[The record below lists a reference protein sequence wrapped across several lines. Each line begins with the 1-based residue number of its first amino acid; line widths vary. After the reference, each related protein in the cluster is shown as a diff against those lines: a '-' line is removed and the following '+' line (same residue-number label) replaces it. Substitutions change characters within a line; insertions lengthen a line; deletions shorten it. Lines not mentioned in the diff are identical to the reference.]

1 MSFSER
7 LLAAWYQ
14 GHPALALLRPL
25 EALYRRVANGRRAD
39 FLSGR
44 KPAYRAPLP
53 VLVVGNITV
62 GGTGKTPMI
71 LWMIEHCRARGLRV
85 GVISR
90 GYGARPPTTPWRV
103 RAEQDAAEAGDE
115 PLMIVRRSGVPL
127 MIDPDRPRAPAGAA
141 RRRAVGPGPLRR
153 WLAALSPGAR
163 SGTGADRCRARSRQ
177 WSLPAGRSV
186 ARTGGASGK
195 RRRAAFTTAPT
206 RILTAVTHSACS
218 LLR

>member
-1 MSFSER
+1 MSFSKR

-103 RAEQDAAEAGDE
+103 
-115 PLMIVRRSGVPL
+115 
-127 MIDPDRPRAPAGAA
+127 
-141 RRRAVGPGPLRR
+141 
-153 WLAALSPGAR
+153 
-163 SGTGADRCRARSRQ
+163 
-177 WSLPAGRSV
+177 
-186 ARTGGASGK
+186 
-195 RRRAAFTTAPT
+195 
-206 RILTAVTHSACS
+206 
-218 LLR
+218 